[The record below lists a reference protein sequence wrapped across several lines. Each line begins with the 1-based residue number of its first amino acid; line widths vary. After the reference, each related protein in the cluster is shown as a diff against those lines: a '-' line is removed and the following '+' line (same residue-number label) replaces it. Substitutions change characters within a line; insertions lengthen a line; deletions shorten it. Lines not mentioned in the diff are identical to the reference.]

1 MRRNGAL
8 ALVGFALFEGS
19 RALAVRRITPTEK
32 RVFHWANDAPDELR
46 TPVRAVMQAGTF
58 GTVPAV
64 ATLALLSGRR
74 RLAAEV
80 AIGGTAAW
88 LLAKAAKPLG
98 GRPRPSGVLRRVR
111 TRESIE
117 GDMGWVSGHTAVS
130 TTLAITLAPAVPA
143 WARPA
148 LAGIVGTTAFG
159 RMFVGAHLPLDLVGG
174 AGLGMM
180 IAAAVR
186 HLGDDVAAASRR
198 RGSRAT
204 DRSDRWPQDVGVSTP
219 DGRQR

>member
-1 MRRNGAL
+1 MKGANGVLAL
-8 ALVGFALFEGS
+8 AGLALFEGS
-19 RALAVRRITPTEK
+19 RVLAARGHVTATEK
-32 RVFHWANDAPDELR
+32 RIFHWANDAPEEVR
-46 TPVRAVMQAGTF
+46 TPVRAIMQAGTF

-64 ATLALLSGRR
+64 AALALLSGRR

-111 TRESIE
+111 IRETIA
-117 GDMGWVSGHTAVS
+117 GDLGWVSGHTAVS
-130 TTLAITLAPAVPA
+130 TTLAFTLSRTSPA

-148 LAGIVGTTAFG
+148 LGGVVAATGFG
-159 RMFVGAHLPLDLVGG
+159 RMYVGAHLPLDLVGG

-186 HLGDDVAAASRR
+186 RLGEDVAAVARR
-198 RGSRAT
+198 RGLGTRA
-204 DRSDRWPQDVGVSTP
+204 S
-219 DGRQR
+219 